1 MSGYSERHIATL
13 PWRLSHGGHVH
24 MKTQKGQDDNEQGIK
39 EDRGGDST
47 LTGDVRGGWPGGGA
61 ICPASS

>member
-1 MSGYSERHIATL
+1 MSGYSERHIATV

-47 LTGDVRGGWPGGGA
+47 LTGDVRGG
-61 ICPASS
+61 